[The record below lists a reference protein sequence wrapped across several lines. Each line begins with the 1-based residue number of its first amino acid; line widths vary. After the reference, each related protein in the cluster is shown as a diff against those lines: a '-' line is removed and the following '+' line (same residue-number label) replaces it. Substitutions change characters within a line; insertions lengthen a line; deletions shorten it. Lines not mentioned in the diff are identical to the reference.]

1 MSLKLLFS
9 QLQYLS
15 KQHTCDIIGKLTKH
29 TKISFLYFIYH
40 SQIMIKNGI
49 AGVDVD
55 LFVVYEILFLKYLS
69 SIATKLKTSC
79 LYVWGIMEGDGSGQG
94 KEFHLT

>member
-1 MSLKLLFS
+1 
-9 QLQYLS
+9 
-15 KQHTCDIIGKLTKH
+15 
-29 TKISFLYFIYH
+29 
-40 SQIMIKNGI
+40 MIKNGI

-69 SIATKLKTSC
+69 SRATKLKTSC
-79 LYVWGIMEGDGSGQG
+79 LYVWGIMEGGGGGQG